1 MQFLVRI
8 MGAERPARADLEVI
22 VQGPWVIHIQNV
34 GVWAPLIAKD
44 WVANSV
50 ACSQKV
56 RETYLV
62 R

>member
-1 MQFLVRI
+1 